1 MADELDPN
9 ASTTKDGR
17 KLRRPVEEVRAE
29 LLASPDVKEQ
39 AKLLQIPVADYVE
52 KILDYAL
59 HPQKPAQIAIVPDEN
74 LKQYDPSIPTVAEM
88 KGYLEKVVSGE
99 IVISPAHLPDGFTPP
114 NDAQKYQAALGTQ
127 ESLKGAPETGSSTAA
142 QVLAAQKKPSDKP

>member
-1 MADELDPN
+1 MAELDPN
-9 ASTTKDGR
+9 ANTSLDGK

-29 LLASPDVKEQ
+29 LLANPDVKEQ

-52 KILDYAL
+52 KILDYAQ

-74 LKQYDPSIPTVAEM
+74 LKEYDPSIPTVAEM

-99 IVISPAHLPDGFTPP
+99 IVISPAHLPDGFNPG
-114 NDAQKYQAALGTQ
+114 NDAPKYQAALGTQ
-127 ESLKGAPETGSSTAA
+127 DSQKGAPETSTSTAA
-142 QVLAAQKKPSDKP
+142 QVLAAQKKPSE